1 MYPVPGGKDGPPCE
15 CPECGARVDARDP
28 STLARHRFA
37 RAQHRLAHAPGIIE
51 CAVAACPG
59 LLACVSVSA
68 PEGYFLPMLLSAF
81 GAMAILAWW
90 LVRVFVA
97 TVIGW
102 RWERLGAVL
111 RQPGWAAMPVL
122 LVAVGALS
130 FTTVPARIVRWCE
143 GARLAA
149 AAQQALAVEAA
160 GGDEAALA
168 AIAVDFAVLPGTGRV
183 SPDALAQLR
192 EWRASHRADD
202 AGDWTQG
209 GVAITVP
216 QTGFLFDQ
224 GAYFFLPNLRPK
236 TGDMPIPSRILKPLG
251 DGWFAGRLEDHH

>member
-28 STLARHRFA
+28 ATLARRRFTK
-37 RAQHRLAHAPGIIE
+37 AQHRLAHAPGVIE
-51 CAVAACPG
+51 CGVAACPG
-59 LLACVSVSA
+59 LLACVAVSA
-68 PEGYFLPMLLSAF
+68 PEGYFLPIVLSAF
-81 GAMAILAWW
+81 GTMAILAWW

-97 TVIGW
+97 TIVGW

-111 RQPGWAAMPVL
+111 RQPGWAAMPAV

-130 FTTVPARIVRWCE
+130 FTTVPARMVRWCE
-143 GARLAA
+143 GGRLAA
-149 AAQQALAVEAA
+149 AVQQALAIQAA
-160 GGDEAALA
+160 GGDDAALA
-168 AIAVDFAVLPGTGRV
+168 AVAVDFALLPGTGRV

-192 EWRASHRADD
+192 EWVAGHGTGA

-216 QTGFLFDQ
+216 QTGFLFEQ
-224 GAYFFLPNLRPK
+224 GAYFFLPNLKPRP
-236 TGDMPIPSRILKPLG
+236 GDPAIPSRILTPLG
-251 DGWFAGRLEDHH
+251 DGWYAGRLEDHR